1 MEKFFDEFEVW
12 YVPRQDNRGADHLA
26 WITSSRA
33 PSPPD
38 VIIEKLS
45 KPLVTPVE
53 ADNEVAKQ
61 DLMLIDEPEQ
71 ESTYDW
77 MNLIKMFLENQPPS
91 DDNIEVERIMRKSKQ
106 YHLIDEILFRR
117 GANGMMMMCI
127 SKEKDIQLL
136 QDIHSGIC
144 GSHSS

>member
-1 MEKFFDEFEVW
+1 MVEYLTEVHRMEKFFDEFEVW

-106 YHLIDEILFRR
+106 YHLIDEILF
-117 GANGMMMMCI
+117 
-127 SKEKDIQLL
+127 
-136 QDIHSGIC
+136 
-144 GSHSS
+144 